1 MEHVSGVIKKETKE
15 ISELVEPEL
24 VGQTV
29 KVNGAVHVI
38 RDMGEIALY
47 GVVSLF
53 LFKMS
58 PGMRPRKG

>member
-29 KVNGAVHVI
+29 KVNGAVHV
-38 RDMGEIALY
+38 L
-47 GVVSLF
+47 SLIHI
-53 LFKMS
+53 
-58 PGMRPRKG
+58 